1 MHNSRIHWLT
11 DCLVRVSGEQ
21 RQRDP
26 MQLRAL
32 ASKLQIVKDKV
43 LADQSNAWFDT
54 SSPQGPASRA
64 ATVSIS
70 PVFTLTYTSYRTP
83 PFLVL
88 HCHTGIYH
96 SVCLEPARLVRPLSE
111 VTQLGGQLRAS
122 SVHIPNLALHRRLN
136 GHRSQEQSPSV
147 CHYGVQYRVAGCK
160 LLLPSLR
167 AFHASCRSLLL
178 TETPFTW
185 AIGTRCHGALCIQ
198 ESER

>member
-1 MHNSRIHWLT
+1 LGFAPGSRVDAQLSHSLAHRLSRPRLRRT
-11 DCLVRVSGEQ
+11 ASARSHAAQSPSVKASDRQGQGTCRSKQRLVRHLVPTGTC
-21 RQRDP
+21 
-26 MQLRAL
+26 
-32 ASKLQIVKDKV
+32 
-43 LADQSNAWFDT
+43 QSSCNCLNITCIHLDLHFLSNT
-54 SSPQGPASRA
+54 SFS
-64 ATVSIS
+64 
-70 PVFTLTYTSYRTP
+70 
-83 PFLVL
+83 
-88 HCHTGIYH
+88 
-96 SVCLEPARLVRPLSE
+96 RLVRPLSE